1 MYKTKIN
8 FFQRCVFISP
18 GKGLKPMT
26 QDFSGTNTEDADSL
40 LDDIGDYMSSPVF
53 SIDHDST
60 VQEAAQYMRV
70 SNVGSLLIKEFDDFV
85 GIVTETDLTRKV
97 VGGGLNPEST
107 PISKIMTQ
115 PVQSMD
121 RFLPIEEANNFMH
134 KNKIRHLA
142 VTEDD
147 KIVGM
152 LSIKDLVA
160 YYAKS
165 SFKMQE

>member
-1 MYKTKIN
+1 
-8 FFQRCVFISP
+8 
-18 GKGLKPMT
+18 MT

-53 SIDHDST
+53 SIDHNST

-107 PISKIMTQ
+107 PISQIMTQ

-142 VTEDD
+142 VTEDE

>member
-1 MYKTKIN
+1 
-8 FFQRCVFISP
+8 
-18 GKGLKPMT
+18 MT
-26 QDFSGTNTEDADSL
+26 QDISGTNNEDAESL
-40 LDDIGDYMSSPVF
+40 LDDIGDYMNAPVL
-53 SIDHDST
+53 SIAHDST

-70 SNVGSLLIKEFDDFV
+70 SNVGSLLIKEYDDYV

-97 VGGGLNPEST
+97 VGGGLNPEAT
-107 PISKIMTQ
+107 PIANIMTQ
-115 PVQSMD
+115 PVQTMD
-121 RFLPIEEANNFMH
+121 RFLPVEEANKYMH

-142 VTEDD
+142 VTENG

-152 LSIKDLVA
+152 ISIKDLVA

>member
-1 MYKTKIN
+1 
-8 FFQRCVFISP
+8 
-18 GKGLKPMT
+18 MT
-26 QDFSGTNTEDADSL
+26 QDFSGNNTEDADSL
-40 LDDIGDYMSSPVF
+40 MDDIGDYMSSPVF

-70 SNVGSLLIKEFDDFV
+70 SNVGSLLIKEFDEYV

-97 VGGGLNPEST
+97 VGEGLNPETT

-115 PVQSMD
+115 PVQSLD
-121 RFLPIEEANNFMH
+121 RFLPVEEANQYMH
-134 KNKIRHLA
+134 ENKIRHLA
-142 VTEDD
+142 VTEED

-152 LSIKDLVA
+152 ISIKDLVA
-160 YYAKS
+160 YYAKA

>member
-1 MYKTKIN
+1 
-8 FFQRCVFISP
+8 
-18 GKGLKPMT
+18 MT
-26 QDFSGTNTEDADSL
+26 QDISGTNNEDAESL
-40 LDDIGDYMSSPVF
+40 LDDIGDYMNTPVL
-53 SIDHDST
+53 SIAHDST

-70 SNVGSLLIKEFDDFV
+70 SNVGSLLIKEYDDYV

-97 VGGGLNPEST
+97 VGGGLNPEAT
-107 PISKIMTQ
+107 PIANIMTQ
-115 PVQSMD
+115 PVQTMD
-121 RFLPIEEANNFMH
+121 RFLPVEEANKYMH

-142 VTEDD
+142 VTENG

>member
-1 MYKTKIN
+1 
-8 FFQRCVFISP
+8 
-18 GKGLKPMT
+18 MT
-26 QDFSGTNTEDADSL
+26 QDISRNHIEDADSL

-70 SNVGSLLIKEFDDFV
+70 SNVGSLLIKEFDAFV
-85 GIVTETDLTRKV
+85 GIVTETDLSRKV
-97 VGGGLNPEST
+97 VGGGLNPETT

-121 RFLPIEEANNFMH
+121 RFLPVEEANHFMH
-134 KNKIRHLA
+134 ENKIRHLA

>member
-1 MYKTKIN
+1 
-8 FFQRCVFISP
+8 
-18 GKGLKPMT
+18 MT
-26 QDFSGTNTEDADSL
+26 QDFSGTNIEDADSL

-97 VGGGLNPEST
+97 VGGGLNPETT

-121 RFLPIEEANNFMH
+121 RFLPIEEANHFMH

-142 VTEDD
+142 VSEDE

>member
-1 MYKTKIN
+1 
-8 FFQRCVFISP
+8 
-18 GKGLKPMT
+18 MT

-107 PISKIMTQ
+107 PISQIMTQ

>member
-1 MYKTKIN
+1 
-8 FFQRCVFISP
+8 
-18 GKGLKPMT
+18 MT
-26 QDFSGTNTEDADSL
+26 QDISGNNIEDADSL

-60 VQEAAQYMRV
+60 VQEAAQYMRI

-97 VGGGLNPEST
+97 VGDGLNPETTS
-107 PISKIMTQ
+107 ISKVMTQ

-121 RFLPIEEANNFMH
+121 RFLPVEEANKFMH

-142 VTEDD
+142 VTEDE

-152 LSIKDLVA
+152 LSIRDLVA

>member
-1 MYKTKIN
+1 
-8 FFQRCVFISP
+8 
-18 GKGLKPMT
+18 MT

-70 SNVGSLLIKEFDDFV
+70 SNIGSLLIKEFDEFV

-121 RFLPIEEANNFMH
+121 RFLPVEEANNYMH

-152 LSIKDLVA
+152 LSIRDLVA

>member
-1 MYKTKIN
+1 LRFYLAWE
-8 FFQRCVFISP
+8 
-18 GKGLKPMT
+18 GLKPMT

-53 SIDHDST
+53 SIDNNST

-70 SNVGSLLIKEFDDFV
+70 SNVGSLLIKEFNDYV

-142 VTEDD
+142 VTEDE

>member
-1 MYKTKIN
+1 
-8 FFQRCVFISP
+8 
-18 GKGLKPMT
+18 MT
-26 QDFSGTNTEDADSL
+26 QDFSGTNIEDADSL

-142 VTEDD
+142 VSEDE

>member
-1 MYKTKIN
+1 
-8 FFQRCVFISP
+8 
-18 GKGLKPMT
+18 MT

-53 SIDHDST
+53 SVDHDST

-70 SNVGSLLIKEFDDFV
+70 SNVGSLLIKKFDDFV

-107 PISKIMTQ
+107 SISLIMTH

-142 VTEDD
+142 VTEDE

>member
-1 MYKTKIN
+1 
-8 FFQRCVFISP
+8 
-18 GKGLKPMT
+18 MT
-26 QDFSGTNTEDADSL
+26 QDFSGNNTEDADSL
-40 LDDIGDYMSSPVF
+40 MDDIGDYMSSPVF
-53 SIDHDST
+53 SIDHNST

-97 VGGGLNPEST
+97 VGGGLNPETT

-121 RFLPIEEANNFMH
+121 RFLPIEEANQFMH

-142 VTEDD
+142 ISEDE

-152 LSIKDLVA
+152 LSVKDLVA
-160 YYAKS
+160 YYAKA

>member
-1 MYKTKIN
+1 MA
-8 FFQRCVFISP
+8 
-18 GKGLKPMT
+18 
-26 QDFSGTNTEDADSL
+26 QDTSVNNIEDADST

-70 SNVGSLLIKEFDDFV
+70 SNVGSLLIKEYDDFV
-85 GIVTETDLTRKV
+85 GIVTETNLSRKV
-97 VGGGLNPEST
+97 VGGGLNPETT
-107 PISKIMTQ
+107 PISEIMTQ
-115 PVQSMD
+115 PVLSMD
-121 RFLPIEEANNFMH
+121 RFLPVEEANQFMH

-142 VTEDD
+142 VTEDE

>member
-1 MYKTKIN
+1 
-8 FFQRCVFISP
+8 
-18 GKGLKPMT
+18 MT
-26 QDFSGTNTEDADSL
+26 QDISGNNTEDADSL
-40 LDDIGDYMSSPVF
+40 LDDIGDYMNAPVL
-53 SIDHDST
+53 SIAHDST

-70 SNVGSLLIKEFDDFV
+70 SNVGSLLIQEYDKYV

-107 PISKIMTQ
+107 PISQIMTQ

-142 VTEDD
+142 ITEDE

>member
-1 MYKTKIN
+1 
-8 FFQRCVFISP
+8 
-18 GKGLKPMT
+18 MT

-53 SIDHDST
+53 SIDHNST

-107 PISKIMTQ
+107 PISNIMTQ

-142 VTEDD
+142 VTEDE

>member
-1 MYKTKIN
+1 
-8 FFQRCVFISP
+8 
-18 GKGLKPMT
+18 MT
-26 QDFSGTNTEDADSL
+26 QDISGNNIEDADNL
-40 LDDIGDYMSSPVF
+40 LDDIGDHMSSPVF
-53 SIDHDST
+53 NIDHDST

-97 VGGGLNPEST
+97 VGGGLNPETT
-107 PISKIMTQ
+107 PISKIMAK
-115 PVQSMD
+115 PVKSMD
-121 RFLPIEEANNFMH
+121 RFLPIEEANHFMH

-142 VTEDD
+142 VTEND

-152 LSIKDLVA
+152 LSVKDLVA

>member
-1 MYKTKIN
+1 
-8 FFQRCVFISP
+8 
-18 GKGLKPMT
+18 MT

-107 PISKIMTQ
+107 PISQIMTQ

-142 VTEDD
+142 ITEDE

>member
-1 MYKTKIN
+1 
-8 FFQRCVFISP
+8 
-18 GKGLKPMT
+18 MT
-26 QDFSGTNTEDADSL
+26 QDISGNNIENADSL

-97 VGGGLNPEST
+97 VGGGLSPETT
-107 PISKIMTQ
+107 PISNIMTQ
-115 PVQSMD
+115 PVQSID
-121 RFLPIEEANNFMH
+121 RFLPIEEANQLMH
-134 KNKIRHLA
+134 QNKIRHLA
-142 VTEDD
+142 VTEDE

>member
-1 MYKTKIN
+1 MTKD
-8 FFQRCVFISP
+8 ISV
-18 GKGLKPMT
+18 
-26 QDFSGTNTEDADSL
+26 DNTEDADSL

-70 SNVGSLLIKEFDDFV
+70 SNVGSLLIKEYDNFV

-97 VGGGLNPEST
+97 VSGGLDPET
-107 PISKIMTQ
+107 IPISKIMTQ
-115 PVQSMD
+115 PIQSMD
-121 RFLPIEEANNFMH
+121 RFLPVEEANQFMH

-142 VTEDD
+142 ITEDG

>member
-1 MYKTKIN
+1 
-8 FFQRCVFISP
+8 
-18 GKGLKPMT
+18 MT
-26 QDFSGTNTEDADSL
+26 QDISGTNNEDAESL
-40 LDDIGDYMSSPVF
+40 LDDIGDYMNAPVL
-53 SIDHDST
+53 SIAHDST

-70 SNVGSLLIKEFDDFV
+70 SNVGSLLIKEYDDFV

-97 VGGGLNPEST
+97 VGDGLNPETT
-107 PISKIMTQ
+107 PIANIMTQ

-121 RFLPIEEANNFMH
+121 RFLPVEEANKYMH

-142 VTEDD
+142 VTENG

>member
-1 MYKTKIN
+1 
-8 FFQRCVFISP
+8 
-18 GKGLKPMT
+18 MT
-26 QDFSGTNTEDADSL
+26 QDFSGTNIEDADSL

-97 VGGGLNPEST
+97 VGGGLSPETT

-121 RFLPIEEANNFMH
+121 RFLPIEEANHFMH

-142 VTEDD
+142 VTEDE

>member
-1 MYKTKIN
+1 
-8 FFQRCVFISP
+8 
-18 GKGLKPMT
+18 MT
-26 QDFSGTNTEDADSL
+26 QDFSGNNTEDADSL

-85 GIVTETDLTRKV
+85 GIVTETDLSRKV
-97 VGGGLNPEST
+97 VGGGLSPETT

-115 PVQSMD
+115 PVQSLD
-121 RFLPIEEANNFMH
+121 RFLPIEEANQFMH
-134 KNKIRHLA
+134 EKKIRHLA

-160 YYAKS
+160 YYAKA

>member
-1 MYKTKIN
+1 MA
-8 FFQRCVFISP
+8 QDISV
-18 GKGLKPMT
+18 
-26 QDFSGTNTEDADSL
+26 DNTEDSDSL
-40 LDDIGDYMSSPVF
+40 LDDIGDYMNAPVL
-53 SIDHDST
+53 SIAHDST

-70 SNVGSLLIKEFDDFV
+70 SNVGSLLIKEYDDFI

-97 VGGGLNPEST
+97 VGGGLNPETT
-107 PISKIMTQ
+107 PIANIMTQ

-121 RFLPIEEANNFMH
+121 RFLPVEEANQFMH

-142 VTEDD
+142 VTEDG

>member
-1 MYKTKIN
+1 
-8 FFQRCVFISP
+8 
-18 GKGLKPMT
+18 MT
-26 QDFSGTNTEDADSL
+26 QDISGTNNEDAESL
-40 LDDIGDYMSSPVF
+40 LDDIGDYMNAPVL
-53 SIDHDST
+53 SIAHDST

-70 SNVGSLLIKEFDDFV
+70 SNVGSLLIKEYDDYV

-97 VGGGLNPEST
+97 VGGGLNPVAT
-107 PISKIMTQ
+107 PIANIMTQ
-115 PVQSMD
+115 PVQTMD
-121 RFLPIEEANNFMH
+121 RFLPVEEANKYMH

-142 VTEDD
+142 VTENG

>member
-1 MYKTKIN
+1 M
-8 FFQRCVFISP
+8 P

-26 QDFSGTNTEDADSL
+26 QDISGNNIEDADSL

-53 SIDHDST
+53 SIDHDAT

-70 SNVGSLLIKEFDDFV
+70 SNIGSLLIKEFDDFV

-97 VGGGLNPEST
+97 VGGGLNPETT
-107 PISKIMTQ
+107 PIAKIMTQ

-121 RFLPIEEANNFMH
+121 RFLPIEEANQFMH
-134 KNKIRHLA
+134 KNRIRHLA
-142 VTEDD
+142 ITEDD

>member
-1 MYKTKIN
+1 MK
-8 FFQRCVFISP
+8 QDIS
-18 GKGLKPMT
+18 G
-26 QDFSGTNTEDADSL
+26 DNIEDADNL

-70 SNVGSLLIKEFDDFV
+70 SNVGSLLVKEFDDFV
-85 GIVTETDLTRKV
+85 GVVTETDLTSKV
-97 VGGGLNPEST
+97 VGGGLNPET
-107 PISKIMTQ
+107 TAISEVMTQ

-121 RFLPIEEANNFMH
+121 RFLPVEEANKFMH

-142 VTEDD
+142 ITEEE

-152 LSIKDLVA
+152 LSVRDLVA